1 MSDIDGVNSFWI
13 QARAEWESEK
23 ARLEKELSEYK
34 LLRAHDL
41 QTIGQLR
48 EENHVIRHGNVLN
61 AELEATHAQLIASQ
75 QNLRRL
81 KEQAQEW
88 EEAWKKQA
96 DDSARLKAAITQMI
110 TYLSGDNFR
119 SQQMAHAKSV
129 GEKALKGRYGL

>member
-34 LLRAHDL
+34 ILMDYNL
-41 QTIGQLR
+41 QTIGQLQ
-48 EENHVIRHGNVLN
+48 EENHAIRQGHVLN
-61 AELEATHAQLIASQ
+61 AELEAKHAEWVASRQ
-75 QNLRRL
+75 DLRRCREL
-81 KEQAQEW
+81 SQEW
-88 EEAWKKQA
+88 QDAWKKQA
-96 DDSARLKAAITQMI
+96 DESARLKAAITQMI

-129 GEKALKGRYGL
+129 GEKALSGRYGV